1 MIADQWSDQP
11 EKYLAQ
17 KVRDALAADP
27 RVGELHV
34 DVSIR
39 GDRVFLTGTVP
50 SDERRQAIE
59 DLVRQGLPAH
69 EVANHITVE
78 PISGQPEVETLG

>member
-1 MIADQWSDQP
+1 MIAEPPPDQP

-50 SDERRQAIE
+50 SEERREAIE
-59 DLVRQGLPAH
+59 DVVRQGLPTH

-78 PISGQPEVETLG
+78 PISGRPEVETLG